1 MPGGPVPIRSGCSAR
16 LQGSMILI
24 LTVPESLRTSRC
36 SFSRGITD
44 QRAFFL
50 TLDGVQALT
59 LSDIK
64 VGRVTSDVLV
74 MGGGATGQLAAAYL
88 RMRFPN
94 LKVAVVEGPHKNR
107 PIVGESFVEI
117 TVDFLLEL
125 GLGAHLID
133 KHYPKYGLTYYFK
146 PDIDHPA
153 DRTYVVDEA
162 PTVPPLL
169 SFQVNRFTLDRELR
183 ERNLAN
189 GVHLID
195 GTAAGVNLNERDGL
209 HTVTVQDPAQ
219 QRYEVRARWL
229 IDATGRNRVLAKLL
243 QLYEPVNEQKNVF
256 WFRLTNFDP
265 GILDRIHA
273 VKKQNRA
280 FVPYFATHHFFG
292 NGNWIWCIPMRSPD
306 NLPLISIGIT
316 YRKDI
321 YPYGE
326 IRTMEQ
332 FLQCVGREHEV
343 IVELARSGTV
353 VDTNSYSSYMWECR
367 QRYSPDRWY
376 IIGDAGDT
384 VDPLYSVGMALSS
397 VQIRQ
402 IAAIIERASH
412 GFDTAEFTKDLDTAI
427 TMLQRAVTRDT
438 TQLYECM
445 RDAYQCHLRVHLA
458 VTEIFHLA
466 LPLLMN
472 DYFWDPL
479 GVKVINRFLTLRS
492 LQDDIKSFQSLIRE
506 VCSDPKNREL
516 KNFIKV
522 QSGASMNSQFYEY
535 HRDEDI
541 PGSLARMLFSLAR
554 LRLVLLR
561 KLGWR
566 GLIRFSQHRSLLK
579 DVVRGLVL
587 MLFRGAKLRE
597 SSLVRMALGAREAG
611 FAAEEVAP
619 APTQLENVSS

>member
-1 MPGGPVPIRSGCSAR
+1 
-16 LQGSMILI
+16 
-24 LTVPESLRTSRC
+24 
-36 SFSRGITD
+36 
-44 QRAFFL
+44 
-50 TLDGVQALT
+50 
-59 LSDIK
+59 
-64 VGRVTSDVLV
+64 VTTDVLV
-74 MGGGATGQLAAAYL
+74 MGGGATGQLAAAYVQ
-88 RMRFPN
+88 MRFPN

-125 GLGAHLID
+125 GLGALLVE

-153 DRTYVVDEA
+153 DRTYIVDEA

-169 SFQVNRFTLDRELR
+169 SFQVNRFTLDREVR
-183 ERNLAN
+183 ERNVAN

-195 GTAAGVNLNERDGL
+195 ATVTDVKLDEDDSL

-219 QRYEVRARWL
+219 RRYEVRARWL

-243 QLYEPVNEQKNVF
+243 KLHEPVNEQKNVF

-265 GILDRIHA
+265 GILDRIRA
-273 VKKQNRA
+273 VKKHNRA

-292 NGNWIWCIPMRSPD
+292 RGNWIWCIPMRSPD
-306 NLPLISIGIT
+306 NLPLISVGIT
-316 YRKDI
+316 YRTDS

-326 IRTMEQ
+326 VRTMEQ
-332 FLQCVGREHEV
+332 FLQCVGREHKA
-343 IVELARSGTV
+343 IVELVRSGTV
-353 VDTNSYSSYMWECR
+353 ADTNFYSSYMWECR

-402 IAAIIERASH
+402 IAAIIERDSH
-412 GFDTAEFTKDLDTAI
+412 GFDTAGFAKDLDTAI

-445 RDAYQCHLRVHLA
+445 QDAYQCHLRVHLA

-492 LQDDIKSFQSLIRE
+492 LQDDIKSFQALIRE
-506 VCSDPKNREL
+506 VGSDPKNREL
-516 KNFIKV
+516 QNFIKV

-535 HRDEDI
+535 HRDQDI
-541 PGSLARMLFSLAR
+541 PASLSRMLFSLAR
-554 LRLVLLR
+554 LRLALLG

-587 MLFRGAKLRE
+587 LLFRGTKLRE
-597 SSLVRMALGAREAG
+597 SSLVRMAVGTREPG
-611 FAAEEVAP
+611 FAAQDVAP
-619 APTQLENVSS
+619 SPTYLERASS

>member
-1 MPGGPVPIRSGCSAR
+1 M
-16 LQGSMILI
+16 
-24 LTVPESLRTSRC
+24 
-36 SFSRGITD
+36 
-44 QRAFFL
+44 
-50 TLDGVQALT
+50 
-59 LSDIK
+59 
-64 VGRVTSDVLV
+64 TSDVLV

-117 TVDFLLEL
+117 TIDFLMEL
-125 GLGAHLID
+125 GLGDYLVE

-146 PDIDHPA
+146 LDIDYPA

-169 SFQVNRFTLDRELR
+169 SFQVNRFTLDREVR
-183 ERNLAN
+183 ERNVAN
-189 GVHLID
+189 GVHSIE
-195 GTAAGVNLNERDGL
+195 GTVTGVNLNAGDGL
-209 HTVTVQDPAQ
+209 HAVTVEDPAQ
-219 QRYEVRARWL
+219 QRYELRARWL
-229 IDATGRNRVLAKLL
+229 IDATGRSRVLAKLL
-243 QLYEPVNEQKNVF
+243 QLHEPVHEQKNVF

-265 GILDRIHA
+265 GILDRIRA

-292 NGNWIWCIPMRSPD
+292 RGNWIWCIPMRSPD

-316 YRKDI
+316 YRKDS

-326 IRTMEQ
+326 VRTMEQ

-343 IVELARSGTV
+343 IVELVRSGAV
-353 VDTNSYSSYMWECR
+353 ADTNFYGSYMWECR

-376 IIGDAGDT
+376 IVGDAGDT
-384 VDPLYSVGMALSS
+384 VDPLYSVGMALST

-402 IAAIIERASH
+402 IAAIIERDSH
-412 GFDTAEFTKDLDTAI
+412 GFDTVEFTKDLDTAI

-445 RDAYQCHLRVHLA
+445 QDAYQCHLRVHLA

-479 GVKVINRFLTLRS
+479 GVKVINRFLTLQS
-492 LQDDIKSFQSLIRE
+492 LQDDIKSFQALISE
-506 VCSDPKNREL
+506 VGSDPKNREL
-516 KNFIKV
+516 QNFIKV
-522 QSGASMNSQFYEY
+522 QSGASMNGQFYEY
-535 HRDEDI
+535 HRDQDI
-541 PGSLARMLFSLAR
+541 PASLSRMLFSLAR
-554 LRLVLLR
+554 LRLALLR

-587 MLFRGAKLRE
+587 LLFHGTKLRE
-597 SSLVRMALGAREAG
+597 SSLVRMGFRERSGGASDRRATLQVRDSDG
-611 FAAEEVAP
+611 VRC
-619 APTQLENVSS
+619 V